1 MLSRPAQGARGSRR
15 KGLQRR
21 KSLQPHGEGRQR
33 QARGAEAP
41 PAECLWSLQPGEALA
56 TQRRHRRLR
65 RAGQRPIPQ
74 RKARRCVSNGQSR
87 GAKHDD
93 ALATANRAARSTT
106 MR

>member
-41 PAECLWSLQPGEALA
+41 PAECLWSL
-56 TQRRHRRLR
+56 
-65 RAGQRPIPQ
+65 RPEGG
-74 RKARRCVSNGQSR
+74 AR
-87 GAKHDD
+87 GAE
-93 ALATANRAARSTT
+93 ASPPAPTGRAAAKT
-106 MR
+106 